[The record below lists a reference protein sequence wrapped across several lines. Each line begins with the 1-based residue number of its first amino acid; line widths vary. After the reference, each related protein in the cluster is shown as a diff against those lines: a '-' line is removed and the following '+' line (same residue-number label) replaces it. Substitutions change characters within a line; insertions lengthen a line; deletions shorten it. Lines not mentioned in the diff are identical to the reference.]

1 MSKRTKV
8 VKVSEESEALKKMR
22 GNRELSFQEVA
33 DRMGVSKVHVYQ
45 MEVGREDINE
55 AYVRK
60 FLVALCYTQGEWLA
74 MLGRETPL
82 MNDLRSKCLTLVE
95 QMDESKLERVFEML
109 LGMG

>member
-1 MSKRTKV
+1 
-8 VKVSEESEALKKMR
+8 
-22 GNRELSFQEVA
+22 
-33 DRMGVSKVHVYQ
+33 
-45 MEVGREDINE
+45 
-55 AYVRK
+55 
-60 FLVALCYTQGEWLA
+60 